1 MSTRTIPN
9 IDSRIDE
16 VKCHIRGTIETIR
29 DTYDEAAATA
39 RRLLEE
45 ADRTRVQHDR
55 DQADL
60 QIISRLHTQ
69 RRDDRL
75 EDLTDDLSDNND
87 VLRQLNGILNGRPVD
102 PAPAPAVQT
111 EPIAVPPIIPA
122 TPIPPTPAPT
132 QVITTPPVEVV
143 VVPRWYYKFLPWNWK
158 SIIAWIF
165 AVIGMFITGSIVG
178 GNWDEAIFESWFST
192 AIWVGGLGLG
202 FFGGGA
208 LGQSL
213 HDWLTPTPNQVV
225 VTRPPQG
232 PTPPPA
238 Q

>member
-45 ADRTRVQHDR
+45 ADRTRDQHDR

-87 VLRQLNGILNGRPVD
+87 VLRQLNSILNGRPVD

-111 EPIAVPPIIPA
+111 EPITVPPIIPA
-122 TPIPPTPAPT
+122 TPIPPAPAPT
-132 QVITTPPVEVV
+132 SVVPVTPPPPVAVRERSQFH
-143 VVPRWYYKFLPWNWK
+143 PRNWTFL
-158 SIIAWIF
+158 AWIF
-165 AVIGMFITGSIVG
+165 AFIGLIFAWNIVG
-178 GNWDEAIFESWFST
+178 GNWDESFTDSFGST
-192 AIWVGGLGLG
+192 LIWVGGLGLG
-202 FFGGGA
+202 FFIGGTIGQA
-208 LGQSL
+208 LAL
-213 HDWLTPTPNQVV
+213 RLTLTPTPVV
-225 VTRPPQG
+225 VAQPQQT

-238 Q
+238 